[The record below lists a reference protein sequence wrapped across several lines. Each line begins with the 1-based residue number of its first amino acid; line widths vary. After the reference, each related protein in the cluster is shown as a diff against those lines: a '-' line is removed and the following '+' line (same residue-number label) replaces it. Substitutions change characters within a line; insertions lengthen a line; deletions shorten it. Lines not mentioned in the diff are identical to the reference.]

1 MTDEPKSDGPRSD
14 GPQSG
19 DPTSG
24 ESKDDASRVAEAR
37 IEEPAATGVDLAEPD
52 EPGVPETWGG
62 RARRYGMAAVDALTT
77 ANAGTVTALAILLA
91 LFVGAVIIVV
101 SDQNVLSTF
110 GYFFS
115 RPADTFSAI
124 GDAVGGAYSALFKG
138 AIIDFSTLGKATSG
152 EVPWTRVFDPIS
164 ETLTNAAPLILTG
177 LAVTLAFRAG
187 MFNIGGE
194 GQAVLGAIA
203 AGLVGFGI
211 HLPPVLHLVVAVVAG
226 AAGGALYGFVPGW
239 LKARTGAHEVITTIM
254 LNYIAAKLLVWLV
267 IQDGIQRP
275 GRHDAISKLVD
286 NNAMLPHLAGEIL
299 RVNFGIVLAVVAA
312 WAVAWL
318 LQRSTLGFELR
329 AVGSNPEAARTAG
342 MSITK
347 TYVLVMMISGGLAGL
362 GGASVLLGPAQS
374 LTPAVIGGVGFDG
387 ITVALLGRGTPYGT
401 LLAGLLFGGLR
412 AGAVRMQVE
421 AHIPVDM
428 VTILQAMIVIFI
440 AAPALVKAIFR
451 LREQRV
457 AGLGQALAKGW

>member
-1 MTDEPKSDGPRSD
+1 MTQDPKPDPAAESGAEPAG
-14 GPQSG
+14 GA
-19 DPTSG
+19 
-24 ESKDDASRVAEAR
+24 ERVAGGDGEA
-37 IEEPAATGVDLAEPD
+37 PAGRDSS
-52 EPGVPETWGG
+52 GG
-62 RARRYGMAAVDALTT
+62 GGRRYGMAVVDALTT
-77 ANAGTVTALAILLA
+77 ANAGTVTALAIVLA
-91 LFVGAVIIVV
+91 LLVGAVIIVV
-101 SDQNVLSTF
+101 SDQEVLSTF
-110 GYFFS
+110 SYFFA
-115 RPADTFSAI
+115 RPSDTFYAI
-124 GDAVGGAYSALFKG
+124 GDSVGGAYSALFKG
-138 AIIDFSTLGKATSG
+138 AIIDFSTVGGAISG

-187 MFNIGGE
+187 MFNIGAE
-194 GQAVLGAIA
+194 GQAVMGAIG

-211 HLPPVLHLVVAVVAG
+211 DLPPVLHLVVAVVAG

-254 LNYIAAKLLVWLV
+254 LNYIAGKFLVWLV
-267 IQDGIQRP
+267 VQDGVQRP

-286 NNAMLPHLAGEIL
+286 SNAMLPHLAGEVL
-299 RVNFGIVLAVVAA
+299 RVNLGIVLAVVAA

-329 AVGSNPEAARTAG
+329 AVGLNPDAARTAG

-362 GGASVLLGPAQS
+362 GGASMLLGPAQA

-401 LLAGLLFGGLR
+401 LLAGLLFGALK

-440 AAPALVKAIFR
+440 AAPTLVKAIFR

-457 AGLGQALAKGW
+457 GGLGQALAKGW